1 MIITL
6 GLFYFLHR
14 GEHFAHS
21 HCEWRSS
28 NGQVSPGQWGWCTRE
43 SMWKFLLPRW
53 SEELSYGYLRPW
65 MGWCDWKNKL
75 WGVSLNRKNYT
86 LHFLCLSQERKKIV
100 TEVTFYPPG
109 SCSFTMVLE
118 VESNIDYMM
127 REFHRK
133 GRLSVWHNEL
143 SLKILRKIC

>member
-53 SEELSYGYLRPW
+53 SEELSYGYLRSW

-109 SCSFTMVLE
+109 SVSQWCLKLKATLIIWWENFIAKGDWASDTM
-118 VESNIDYMM
+118 N
-127 REFHRK
+127 
-133 GRLSVWHNEL
+133 
-143 SLKILRKIC
+143 

>member
-21 HCEWRSS
+21 HCEWGSS

-86 LHFLCLSQERKKIV
+86 LHFLCLDLSIKKKN
-100 TEVTFYPPG
+100 
-109 SCSFTMVLE
+109 SDR
-118 VESNIDYMM
+118 SNILSSWIMQ
-127 REFHRK
+127 FHNGAWSWKQLTLIIWWENFIAK
-133 GRLSVWHNEL
+133 GDWASNTMN
-143 SLKILRKIC
+143 